1 MSNQIALNYNQ
12 NDIDLTRY
20 LLILIKEY
28 KTIILFGIASL
39 IINFI
44 VQYNLVKIY
53 SAELEVKENDT
64 IKFLLS
70 PKAFD
75 ALDQME
81 FTPEVF
87 FKIQRNNFL
96 NYALF
101 LNTYNNLDNTIKNSI
116 SPEIMFDSIDYEDK
130 NSDVGKVGSYI
141 FTSRFDVQTNM
152 NILSQLVI
160 NSELGTFNRLIN
172 NLEKKKYDTEID
184 IQNFK
189 KQLIYNLN
197 LDNEHEILKLKKNIE
212 DLAINLA
219 IADQMG
225 YTDPLIDQLYEN
237 EYLIQIS
244 EDEDRKTSESIQ
256 NQIIN
261 RKDIYFQGTKILGEQ
276 ITQLEIKLQEN
287 EKIHYSDSDSVE
299 DLIIRTKNYE
309 ENSKKYNEKLT
320 LKFQIENIINEIN
333 VLKENNK
340 ISSVL
345 TDYNLERIT
354 VKNVRMSI
362 LYSYILSIL
371 IGIGFAIIFVIVQD
385 NIRVRSLNDRAVSN
399 EMMHK

>member
-1 MSNQIALNYNQ
+1 MSNQTALNYNQ

-20 LLILIKEY
+20 LLVLIKEY
-28 KTIILFGIASL
+28 KTLIFFGIIAL
-39 IINFI
+39 LINFI
-44 VQYNLVKIY
+44 VQLNLVKIY

-70 PKAFD
+70 PKAFE

-96 NYALF
+96 NYKLF
-101 LNTYNNLDNTIKNSI
+101 LDTYDNLDNSTKNSI
-116 SPEIMFDSIDYEDK
+116 PPEIMFDSIDYEDK
-130 NSDVGKVGSYI
+130 NSDISKVGSYT
-141 FTSRFDVQTNM
+141 FTSRFEDQKNVD
-152 NILSQLVI
+152 ILSQLVI
-160 NSELGTFNRLIN
+160 NSELSTFNNLLN

-197 LDNEHEILKLKKNIE
+197 LDNEHEKLKLEKNIE
-212 DLAINLA
+212 DLSINLA

-225 YTDPLIDQLYEN
+225 YIDPVIDQLYEN

-276 ITQLEIKLQEN
+276 IAQLEKKLSEN
-287 EKIHYSDSDSVE
+287 EKIGYSDSDSVE
-299 DLIIRTKNYE
+299 ELIIRSKDYEKNTI
-309 ENSKKYNEKLT
+309 KYNEFLT
-320 LKFQIENIINEIN
+320 FMFQIENIINEVNI
-333 VLKENNK
+333 LKENRK
-340 ISSVL
+340 TTSVL
-345 TDYNLERIT
+345 TSYNLERIAI
-354 VKNVRMSI
+354 KDIRMNI
-362 LYSYILSIL
+362 LYTYILSI
-371 IGIGFAIIFVIVQD
+371 IFGIGFGVIFVVVQD
-385 NIRVRSLNDRAVSN
+385 NIRARTLSENITSKELLP
-399 EMMHK
+399 